1 AAAPSPPSFMA
12 GLLQRRTPPVPPAY
26 KALNVTPPPPQQ
38 VWDAPAP
45 RASNSPGPLP
55 RQTHRLL
62 WSRTYMF
69 LLALPGLAILTTV
82 VGLILPLRDAFEAIP
97 ERIFVPPPPLPLR
110 LLLRPR
116 RPYRRHA
123 KKQALNWSLLRAT
136 TASRLE
142 RQETQGPEDAATH
155 AERLHEIQRRISQ
168 TEAVRGEIPQDEEV
182 EREVVAEK
190 ARVEQIS
197 EIRRRILRLW
207 NRKRSR

>member
-1 AAAPSPPSFMA
+1 MRGSLPPVAAAPSPPSFMA
-12 GLLQRRTPPVPPAY
+12 GLLQRGTPPVPPAY
-26 KALNVTPPPPQQ
+26 EALNVTPPPPQQ

-55 RQTHRLL
+55 RQNHRFL
-62 WSRTYMF
+62 WSRKYMF

-82 VGLILPLRDAFEAIP
+82 VGLILPLRDAFEEAIP
-97 ERIFVPPPPLPLR
+97 ERIFVLPPPLPPH
-110 LLLRPR
+110 LLRPR

-123 KKQALNWSLLRAT
+123 KKQALNC
-136 TASRLE
+136 RLE